1 MKKKAKPKYE
11 IIKCLVLSTA
21 HMTSNDD
28 DKCKEL
34 CAKLNLCGEN
44 VILDSHD
51 FGWTLTWDSLKE
63 MSKSI
68 EASGLSHALYKV
80 LVFAG
85 KLGCNSVKFD
95 ADAPVYDELVVFD
108 W

>member
-34 CAKLNLCGEN
+34 CAHLG
-44 VILDSHD
+44 SHD

-63 MSKSI
+63 MSKTI
-68 EASGLSHALYKV
+68 EASGLSHALYNV
-80 LVFAG
+80 LVFAD